1 MPRYFRAGQR
11 LWETIEMAKIGTNY
25 KKIRELRKE
34 KAAGIPRKKIDWK
47 QIGLAVYAKE
57 NVTL

>member
-1 MPRYFRAGQR
+1 MG
-11 LWETIEMAKIGTNY
+11 KIGINY
-25 KKIRELRKE
+25 KMMRKLRKE